1 MIGEGNYMIV
11 LSPEQ
16 LEERISS
23 AVNIGVEKALENLKS
38 NKSEVEEPITEQFA
52 CKWIKVSRTSLCTW
66 RREGKI
72 PFQVLGGRIYYLRSE
87 LLAAMTKINSDG

>member
-1 MIGEGNYMIV
+1 MMDTGNYMII

-16 LEERISS
+16 LEEWKLKMSNLEKSIANIRIH
-23 AVNIGVEKALENLKS
+23 S
-38 NKSEVEEPITEQFA
+38 NEVEQPMTEIEA
-52 CKWIKVSRTSLCTW
+52 VKWLQVSRTTLQSW

-87 LLAAMTKINSDG
+87 LLAAMTKINSNG